1 MIWSDIDLEKKI
13 IHVQSTLE
21 DLGNGE
27 YRRKERTKTEAGMR
41 FIELDDMTVQVL
53 ESWRN
58 VQVKSGESD
67 YVLARFDVPLHKTT
81 LTRILQ
87 RQAKIAGVPEITGK
101 GLRHSH
107 DSFMINE
114 LGKDVLFV
122 AARSGRVDKATTLNT
137 YSHIYA
143 SKKATGGKDITNHL
157 IASGFKP
164 H

>member
-1 MIWSDIDLEKKI
+1 
-13 IHVQSTLE
+13 
-21 DLGNGE
+21 
-27 YRRKERTKTEAGMR
+27 
-41 FIELDDMTVQVL
+41 
-53 ESWRN
+53 
-58 VQVKSGESD
+58 
-67 YVLARFDVPLHKTT
+67 
-81 LTRILQ
+81 
-87 RQAKIAGVPEITGK
+87 
-101 GLRHSH
+101 
-107 DSFMINE
+107 MINE